1 LVKFFLY
8 ENYLTQ
14 INEKNTYGTRGKL
27 ATAFAELVQEMY
39 LGESKSVAP
48 WDVKMQVARK
58 AIQFQGFAQHDSQE
72 MLSMLLETM
81 HEDCNQ
87 VSKKP
92 YIEQKDSNYR
102 PDFEVAQDSWQG
114 FLQREKSIFV
124 DLFYGQLK
132 SRVQCSVCK
141 HVSITFDPYNVLSV
155 PVP

>member
-102 PDFEVAQDSWQG
+102 PDFEVA
-114 FLQREKSIFV
+114 
-124 DLFYGQLK
+124 
-132 SRVQCSVCK
+132 
-141 HVSITFDPYNVLSV
+141 
-155 PVP
+155 